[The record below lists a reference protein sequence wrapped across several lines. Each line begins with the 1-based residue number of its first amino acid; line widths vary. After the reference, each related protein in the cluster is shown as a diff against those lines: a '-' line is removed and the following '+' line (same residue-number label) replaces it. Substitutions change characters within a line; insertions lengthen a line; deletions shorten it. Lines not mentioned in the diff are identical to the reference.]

1 MNDTNSGANASSTY
15 DQTVSD
21 IRPGVRYSGRLLVRE
36 SNLRKSANGKAFVD
50 LRLCDRTGIVPAKIW
65 DPPKDK
71 AVPPPGLVFKVT
83 GKGDE
88 YNGHIQLKIDSITPA
103 PDADPAEFVIAAPES
118 PESMLAEIR
127 ATAAELRDESLMR
140 ITLKLL
146 EYAEATGRLSTAPA
160 AKSMHHAERGGL
172 LHHTVMMLRA
182 AKAFCTVY
190 KFLDKDLLYAG
201 VIAHDLGKI
210 DEMESD
216 SLGAVDSYSRDGRLV
231 GHIVRGV
238 TTIERAAAETNA
250 SREKTTL
257 LQHMVLSHHGVPEF
271 GSPVPPKFPEA
282 LVLSTIDR
290 LDAHLFAMHDAL
302 KNVKPG
308 EFSEPV
314 FALDRTELYKP
325 SHRPDARA

>member
-1 MNDTNSGANASSTY
+1 MNDTNSQTSASAAY
-15 DQTVSD
+15 NQTVSD
-21 IRPGVRYSGRLLVRE
+21 IRPGVRYSGLLLVRE
-36 SNLRKSANGKAFVD
+36 SNLRKSVNGKSFVD
-50 LRLCDRTGIVPAKIW
+50 LRLCDRTGVVPAKIW

-71 AVPPPGLVFKVT
+71 AVPPPGVVFKVT

-88 YNGHIQLKIDSITPA
+88 YNGHIQLKIDSVEPA
-103 PDADPAEFVIAAPES
+103 QNVDPAEFVIAAPES
-118 PESMLAEIR
+118 PETMLAEIR
-127 ATAAELRDESLMR
+127 ATAAELRDEALMR
-140 ITLKLL
+140 ITQKLL
-146 EYAEATGRLSTAPA
+146 DYAEATGRLATAPA

-182 AKAFCTVY
+182 AKAFCSVY

-201 VIAHDLGKI
+201 VIAHDLGKL
-210 DEMESD
+210 DEMNSD

-238 TTIERAAAETNA
+238 VTIERAAAETGA
-250 SREKTTL
+250 AREKATL
-257 LQHMVLSHHGVPEF
+257 LQHMVLAHHGVPEF

-290 LDAHLFAMHDAL
+290 LDAHLFAMHAAL

-314 FALDRTELYKP
+314 FALDRAELYKP
-325 SHRPDARA
+325 GN